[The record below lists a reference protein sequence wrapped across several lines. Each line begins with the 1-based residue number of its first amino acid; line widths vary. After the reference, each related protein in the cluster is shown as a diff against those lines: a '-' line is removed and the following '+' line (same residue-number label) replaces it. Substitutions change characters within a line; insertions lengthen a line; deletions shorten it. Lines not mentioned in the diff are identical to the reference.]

1 MPLSKLQS
9 TTLCISHREF
19 RWIIH
24 RRRLRIIRI
33 FPQVWNTSQ
42 VLTITF
48 HRKRSPELYLKVKT
62 VLLYVLTD
70 YMPSRSLEPPLHP
83 HVTKTNAGII
93 QYSFPLFVYLYI
105 RLGLSSYWWECS
117 VFLVDIK
124 FYGEYKAHLIDLNF
138 VIFFLRHFSLIS
150 KSYSLTS
157 LLLQF
162 IWKCKVLVF
171 KLTFLRYFSLIYK
184 WYTLTSL
191 LLGLKFVD
199 LTIHLFCLW
208 T

>member
-1 MPLSKLQS
+1 MPHSKLQS
-9 TTLCISHREF
+9 TTLCISHREL

-24 RRRLRIIRI
+24 QRRLRIIRI

-83 HVTKTNAGII
+83 HVTKTNAGFI
-93 QYSFPLFVYLYI
+93 QYAFPLFAYLYI

-117 VFLVDIK
+117 VFLIDIK
-124 FYGEYKAHLIDLNF
+124 FYGEYKAHLTDLNF
-138 VIFFLRHFSLIS
+138 AIFSLRHFSLIS
-150 KSYSLTS
+150 KSYSLSS

-162 IWKCKVLVF
+162 IRKCKVHVIQLNFPKV
-171 KLTFLRYFSLIYK
+171 
-184 WYTLTSL
+184 
-191 LLGLKFVD
+191 
-199 LTIHLFCLW
+199 LFFDI
-208 T
+208 